1 MPAAIFLKNNMLDA
15 AVCADFRFDSFR
27 HVPTCSILW
36 FLFRN
41 LQAGGA
47 SSTFSLAPTKTLND
61 AGDITADHRD
71 VPAKNCDGTMLR
83 LVLPFSSFKAVASNF
98 RPISVACPMSFD
110 ELRSRSV
117 TFSINFELSFDELQ
131 VGLRRTM
138 LKFPCYVNRGL

>member
-1 MPAAIFLKNNMLDA
+1 MQFSIVHFP
-15 AVCADFRFDSFR
+15 FRIQ
-27 HVPTCSILW
+27 CW
-36 FLFRN
+36 FSPFQFGYQ
-41 LQAGGA
+41 QAGGA

-71 VPAKNCDGTMLR
+71 VPVKNCDGTMLR

-110 ELRSRSV
+110 ELRFRSV